1 VIAGRTRKSPC
12 DIRLGR
18 SRGGYAGCVQV
29 SIELSSAEVAW
40 IDRAVANGLFE
51 SREAAIKG
59 AINGAIGSG
68 LDDAAIAEAYRRGY
82 EAHPEDEQLGEL
94 GLRLLGES
102 IQRP

>member
-1 VIAGRTRKSPC
+1 M
-12 DIRLGR
+12 
-18 SRGGYAGCVQV
+18 QV

-82 EAHPEDEQLGEL
+82 EAHPEDEQLGQL
-94 GLRLLGES
+94 GLRLLGNRFSARS
-102 IQRP
+102 IIQGPLEGRGGR